1 MLGPGLFAT
10 GGGTTLEVR
19 AGGGIL
25 DNALLECGA
34 NVVDATASDGEPL
47 PDETD
52 MTDRQREALEAA
64 FRAGYFHWLRDS
76 TAEEVAE
83 SLDIASPTLH
93 SHIIG
98 WTVCPVLPCFNLNS
112 AEETRRV
119 PRGLTPRRFTCAR
132 KPCPGRRKIYH

>member
-64 FRAGYFHWLRDS
+64 FRAGYFDWPRDS
-76 TAEEVAE
+76 TAEEVEARAE
-83 SLDIASPTLH
+83 RGERQH
-93 SHIIG
+93 SRH
-98 WTVCPVLPCFNLNS
+98 V
-112 AEETRRV
+112 
-119 PRGLTPRRFTCAR
+119 
-132 KPCPGRRKIYH
+132 GRA